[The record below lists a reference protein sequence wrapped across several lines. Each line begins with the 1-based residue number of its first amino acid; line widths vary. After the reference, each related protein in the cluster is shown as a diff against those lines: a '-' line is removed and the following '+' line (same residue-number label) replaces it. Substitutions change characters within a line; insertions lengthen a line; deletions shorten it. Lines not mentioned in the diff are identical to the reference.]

1 MGRYYPVML
10 DLAGVDCLVV
20 GGGRVAERKVEG
32 LLGVGARVTVIAPRL
47 GEVLAGLARAGRIQH
62 DRRPFAAGDTAGF
75 RLVIAA
81 TDDPRL
87 NAAVAEEGRRQG
99 LLVNVV
105 DCAPESNFIVPAV
118 LRRGE
123 LVIAVSTG
131 GASPAQARRIRERL
145 EREYGPEWGPYLS
158 LLEELRSLVIS
169 HWPPG
174 PAREAVLQALAA
186 GRVRELLAR
195 GETEAVEAEL
205 LRCLGAP
212 GQALASSVEAAV
224 SRALAGLA
232 APEEGNSPSAAREKG
247 EEA

>member
-1 MGRYYPVML
+1 
-10 DLAGVDCLVV
+10 
-20 GGGRVAERKVEG
+20 
-32 LLGVGARVTVIAPRL
+32 GVGARVTVIAPRV
-47 GEVLAGLARAGRIQH
+47 GEALTALARAGRIQH
-62 DRRPFAAGDTAGF
+62 ERRPFAAGDTAGF

-81 TDDPRL
+81 TDDARL
-87 NAAVAEEGRRQG
+87 NAAVAEEGRRRG

-145 EREYGPEWGPYLS
+145 EREYGAEWGPYLS
-158 LLEELRSLVIS
+158 LLEELRPLVIA

-174 PAREAVLQALAA
+174 TAREAVLQALAA
-186 GRVRELLAR
+186 GRVRELLAQ
-195 GETEAVEAEL
+195 GEAEAVRAEI
-205 LRCLGAP
+205 LRCLGEP
-212 GQALASSVEAAV
+212 GQALASSVEEAV
-224 SRALAGLA
+224 GRALAALEAGRSQSPA
-232 APEEGNSPSAAREKG
+232 AEKG